1 MPTAIF
7 EALAAAAF
15 LLHLAFIAWVALGG
29 VFVQRHRAV
38 ARLHLASLA
47 YALVIQIGPW
57 PCPLTLA
64 EQYFMRRA
72 GRTPYET
79 GFLLH
84 YLDRIVYPDVP
95 QSWLIALTVTVCAG
109 NLGLHARAWKR
120 RAALR
125 LRRPSADGLDSH
137 RPHQP

>member
-15 LLHLAFIAWVALGG
+15 LLHLAFIAWVAVGG
-29 VFVQRHRAV
+29 AFAQRGRTV
-38 ARLHLASLA
+38 AGLHLASLA

-64 EQYFMRRA
+64 EQYFLRLA
-72 GRTPYET
+72 GHAPYQT

-84 YLDRIVYPDVP
+84 YLDRLIYPDVP
-95 QSWLIALTVTVCAG
+95 ESWLVALTVIVCAG
-109 NLGLHARAWKR
+109 NLGLHARAWKQ
-120 RAALR
+120 RAAA
-125 LRRPSADGLDSH
+125 SAPPASTPGLDPH
-137 RPHQP
+137 RPHQA

>member
-1 MPTAIF
+1 MPAAIF

-29 VFVQRHRAV
+29 AFVQRHRTI

-64 EQYFMRRA
+64 EQYFLHRA
-72 GRTPYET
+72 GRTPYEA

-84 YLDRIVYPDVP
+84 YLDRLVYPDVP
-95 QSWLIALTVTVCAG
+95 QSWLIALTVAVCTG
-109 NLGLHARAWKR
+109 NLALHARAWKR
-120 RAALR
+120 RAAANVR
-125 LRRPSADGLDSH
+125 SPSATGLDPH
-137 RPHQP
+137 RPHQA